1 MPLIHR
7 TMNTDFSR
15 ETPAES
21 RPLNHRT
28 QLSIKKIIPTVI
40 LSLSSGN
47 DTVKQC
53 RIAAK
58 VMQYH
63 CKRNTALLQRERCVT
78 AKAMQ

>member
-40 LSLSSGN
+40 LSLSS
-47 DTVKQC
+47 
-53 RIAAK
+53 AK
-58 VMQYH
+58 VMPYH
-63 CKRNTALLQRERCVT
+63 CKRNTALLQRERSVT